1 MLESP
6 EATIDGQNTAAT
18 KEKNEMKEQA
28 TFGICD
34 LPIF

>member
-6 EATIDGQNTAAT
+6 AATINGQNTAAT